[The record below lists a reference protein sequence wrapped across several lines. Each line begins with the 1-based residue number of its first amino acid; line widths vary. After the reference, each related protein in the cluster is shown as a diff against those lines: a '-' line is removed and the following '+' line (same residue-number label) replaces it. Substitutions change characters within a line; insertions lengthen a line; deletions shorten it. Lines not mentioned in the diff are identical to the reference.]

1 MPEQTIMELRILDTE
16 FNLKAKGNEE
26 HIRHVSDYVNTELER
41 VKAANPFTNHIRI
54 AILGCMNI
62 TERLFNAEEEIRDNE
77 ESKAKEMGEINLVKQ
92 ELESTQTVLND
103 EKAKFEALA
112 EEKELLQKE
121 LDEKNDLLA
130 QYREHLRQNKLES
143 ETNRKT
149 ILDLQ
154 NQLFESQI
162 ELVKANKN
170 HMEKDIFKNIEDKM
184 KID

>member
-26 HIRHVSDYVNTELER
+26 HIKHVADYVNAELER
-41 VKAANPFTNHIRI
+41 VKTANPFTNHIRI

-62 TERLFNAEEEIRDNE
+62 TERLFIAEEEVRSSE
-77 ESKAKEMGEINLVKQ
+77 EVKAKEAGEINQVKEELKQ
-92 ELESTQTVLND
+92 TNQRLAEELE
-103 EKAKFEALA
+103 KFETLA

-121 LDEKNDLLA
+121 LEEKNDLLA
-130 QYREHLRQNKLES
+130 QYREHLRQSKIES
-143 ETNRKT
+143 ETSRKT

-170 HMEKDIFKNIEDKM
+170 HIEKDVFKNIEEKM
-184 KID
+184 KLD

>member
-1 MPEQTIMELRILDTE
+1 MPEHSIIELRILDTE
-16 FNLKAKGNEE
+16 FNLKAKENEA
-26 HIRHVSDYVNTELER
+26 HIRRVADYVNSELEL

-62 TERLFNAEEEIRDNE
+62 TERLFNAEDEMRSYE
-77 ESKAKEMGEINLVKQ
+77 ESKIKESDEVGRIKEELQASKDVLEESNVKY
-92 ELESTQTVLND
+92 ETLAD
-103 EKAKFEALA
+103 EA
-112 EEKELLQKE
+112 EQLQKE

-130 QYREHLRQNKLES
+130 QYREHLRQSKVEI
-143 ETNRKT
+143 ETSRKT

-170 HMEKDIFKNIEDKM
+170 HIEKDLFKNIEDKM

>member
-26 HIRHVSDYVNTELER
+26 HIKHVSDYVNAELER

-62 TERLFNAEEEIRDNE
+62 TERLFNAEEEVRNNE
-77 ESKAKEMGEINLVKQ
+77 EAKAKEIGTIKQVKE
-92 ELESTQTVLND
+92 ELKKTND
-103 EKAKFEALA
+103 MLTEEKAKYDSLA

-130 QYREHLRQNKLES
+130 QYREHLRQGKIES
-143 ETNRKT
+143 ETSRKT

-170 HMEKDIFKNIEDKM
+170 HIEKDVFKSIEDKM
-184 KID
+184 KLD